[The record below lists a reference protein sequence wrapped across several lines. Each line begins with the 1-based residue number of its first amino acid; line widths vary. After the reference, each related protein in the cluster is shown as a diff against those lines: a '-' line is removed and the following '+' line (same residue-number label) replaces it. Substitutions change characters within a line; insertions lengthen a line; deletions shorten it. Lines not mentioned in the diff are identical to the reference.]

1 MVTSD
6 EILETIKMVKVEQL
20 DIRTVTLGINLLD
33 CAKND
38 VGHTC
43 ERITDKVMDKA
54 GDFVEIVNGVQ
65 DDFGIPIVNKRI
77 SVTPISLLINAL
89 GMPSKKA
96 AVKIATTLD
105 EAAED
110 LGINFIGGYTALVHR
125 GASLGDNMLIESI
138 PEAMEATER
147 LCSSVVVASTRDG
160 INMDEILRMG
170 RIIKKTSEISDTGC
184 ARLVVLANA
193 PEDIPFMPGAYHGIG
208 NSDASINV
216 GISGPGVVRAAV
228 EKTDGN
234 FMELCDT
241 IKRVSFKIV
250 RAGELIGEEVA
261 KRMKV
266 DFGSIDLS
274 LAPTPAVGDSV
285 AKIIEDMGIEHCG
298 GPGSTCAL
306 ALLTDAVKKGGIMAS
321 SRIGGY
327 SGAFI
332 PVSEDRGMI
341 EVAKAG
347 YINIEKLEA
356 MTSVCSVGL
365 DMVPIPGDTPAEII
379 AGIIADQMAIGVY
392 NNKTVGA
399 RLVPIKGKKE
409 GDYVHFGGLLG
420 EGSVMHVKNI
430 DCSKFVKRG
439 GRIPASV
446 TSFRN

>member
-20 DIRTVTLGINLLD
+20 DIRTVTLGVNLLD

-38 VGHTC
+38 VAHTC
-43 ERITDKVMDKA
+43 ERIYDKLEDKA
-54 GDFVEIVNGVQ
+54 GDFVEIVNNVQ
-65 DDFGIPIVNKRI
+65 EDFGIPIVNKRI
-77 SVTPISLLINAL
+77 SVTPISLLVNAL
-89 GMPSKKA
+89 GMPTKKS

-105 EAAED
+105 EAAENLD
-110 LGINFIGGYTALVHR
+110 VNFIGGYTALVHR
-125 GASLGDNMLIESI
+125 AASKGDNLLIESI

-147 LCSSVVVASTRDG
+147 LCASVVVGSTRDG
-160 INMDEILRMG
+160 INMDEVLRMG
-170 RIIKKTSEISDTGC
+170 RIIKKTSEISDSGC

-208 NSDASINV
+208 NSDVVINV

-228 EKTDGN
+228 QKTNGN
-234 FMELCDT
+234 FTDLCDT

-250 RAGELIGEEVA
+250 RAGELIGEEVSR
-261 KRMKV
+261 RMEV

-332 PVSEDRGMI
+332 PISEDRGMI
-341 EVAKAG
+341 EVSKAG
-347 YINIEKLEA
+347 HINIEKLEA

-365 DMVPIPGDTPAEII
+365 DMVPIPGDTSEEII
-379 AGIIADQMAIGVY
+379 AGIIADEIAIGVY
-392 NNKTVGA
+392 NNKTVGV

-420 EGSVMHVKNI
+420 EGSVMPVKNI
-430 DCSKFVKRG
+430 DCSKFVRRG
-439 GRIPASV
+439 GKIPASV

>member
-1 MVTSD
+1 
-6 EILETIKMVKVEQL
+6 
-20 DIRTVTLGINLLD
+20 
-33 CAKND
+33 
-38 VGHTC
+38 
-43 ERITDKVMDKA
+43 
-54 GDFVEIVNGVQ
+54 
-65 DDFGIPIVNKRI
+65 
-77 SVTPISLLINAL
+77 
-89 GMPSKKA
+89 
-96 AVKIATTLD
+96 
-105 EAAED
+105 
-110 LGINFIGGYTALVHR
+110 
-125 GASLGDNMLIESI
+125 MLFRS
-138 PEAMEATER
+138 
-147 LCSSVVVASTRDG
+147 
-160 INMDEILRMG
+160 
-170 RIIKKTSEISDTGC
+170 
-184 ARLVVLANA
+184 
-193 PEDIPFMPGAYHGIG
+193 EDIPFMPGAYHGIG
-208 NSDASINV
+208 NSDATINV

-234 FMELCDT
+234 FTELCDT

-347 YINIEKLEA
+347 HINIEKLEA

-365 DMVPIPGDTPAEII
+365 DMVPIPGDTPEEVI

-420 EGSVMHVKNI
+420 EGSIMPVKKI